1 MKDIITLI
9 GFGVGLIFIAKMFK
23 KGTDIAK
30 MFKEGTDKRDKNKYL
45 NHISPPPSNKS
56 FRLNPVP
63 IGCMED

>member
-30 MFKEGTDKRDKNKYL
+30 MFKEGTEKRDKNKYL
-45 NHISPPPSNKS
+45 NHISPPLKQK
-56 FRLNPVP
+56 F
-63 IGCMED
+63 

>member
-45 NHISPPPSNKS
+45 NHISPPPQTKV
-56 FRLNPVP
+56 L
-63 IGCMED
+63 D